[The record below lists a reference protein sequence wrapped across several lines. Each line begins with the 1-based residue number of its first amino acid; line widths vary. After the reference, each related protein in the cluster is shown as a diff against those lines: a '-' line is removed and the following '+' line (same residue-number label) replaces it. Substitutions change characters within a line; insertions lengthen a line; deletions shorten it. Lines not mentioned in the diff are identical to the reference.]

1 MFAKHLIS
9 TTITPL
15 KTSDTGQEALA
26 QMTDH
31 HIQHLPLVNH
41 KQLLGVISEE
51 DILDNK
57 MDDAVGTYQLTL
69 RKAYVEETDHLF
81 EVMRVMGAEELT
93 ILPVVDTQ
101 NNYLGVVQIQ
111 EVLTKF
117 SQMASFVEPGGVI
130 VLEMQRHEYSMHEIA
145 RIVEGENA
153 QILSFLLAARPD
165 SQTVDVMLKLN
176 RSHELS
182 GILSTFTRFGYSIK
196 ASFVGEDEYL
206 DSLQDNYNSLMHYL
220 DM

>member
-9 TTITPL
+9 TTISPL

-31 HIQHLPLVNH
+31 HIQHLPIVNH
-41 KQLLGVISEE
+41 QQLLGVISEE
-51 DILDNK
+51 DVLDNK
-57 MDDAVGTYQLTL
+57 LDEAVGSYSLTL
-69 RKAYVEETDHLF
+69 RKAYVADTDHLF

-93 ILPVVDTQ
+93 VLPVVDVQ
-101 NNYLGVVQIQ
+101 NNYLGVVQMQ
-111 EVLTKF
+111 DVLTSF
-117 SQMASFVEPGGVI
+117 SQMASFIEPGGVI

-153 QILSFLLAARPD
+153 QILSFLIASRPN
-165 SQTVDVMLKLN
+165 SQMVDVMLKLN

-196 ASFVGEDEYL
+196 ASFVGEDKYL
-206 DSLQDNYNSLMHYL
+206 DSLEDNYNSLMHYL
-220 DM
+220 DI